1 MKKIIIFD
9 TAIATSNLGD
19 EIILNA
25 IYDNMA
31 EIFDKGTYFEDGVIK
46 KYIPGW
52 QKFSYDNIPI
62 NVIYKESKYHF
73 EIITKEEYNKE
84 LILFFDWAKNQLIK

>member
-1 MKKIIIFD
+1 MEYKKFILK
-9 TAIATSNLGD
+9 NGV
-19 EIILNA
+19 EIPVIG
-25 IYDNMA
+25 
-31 EIFDKGTYFEDGVIK
+31 FGTGVIK

-52 QKFSYDNIPI
+52 QKFSYDNLPI